1 MTASIVQMLSYP
13 IKGLS
18 GKTLDTVTLE
28 KGRGFP
34 FDRTF
39 SFARNGSGVNPENP
53 RPMPKSRFHVL
64 ARDEA
69 LARLHTEFDVST
81 RTLTVQDRETG
92 FVFDCSTPSGQQQA
106 NQFIAGVVGLD
117 ADQSP
122 TFIDGGDIHFTDVCV
137 TSPQF
142 MHAVSIINLASVRAL
157 GEKIGSLVD
166 PHRFRGNLLVDGW
179 PAFAELEAMEQEIEL
194 GSAKVRIIRRTKRCP
209 ATQVNLQT
217 AQRDLDIPSLL
228 DDHFGHSDMGV
239 YAEVIEGGVIRA
251 GDTVSDL
258 QP

>member
-1 MTASIVQMLSYP
+1 MTASVLQMLSYP
-13 IKGLS
+13 VKGLS
-18 GKTLDTVTLE
+18 GKTLEAETLE

-39 SFARNGSGVNPENP
+39 SFARNGSGVDPENP

-69 LARLHTEFDVST
+69 LARLQTEFDVRT
-81 RTLTVQDRETG
+81 RVLTVQDGETG
-92 FVFDCSTPSGQQQA
+92 FVFDCSTPSGMQQA
-106 NQFIAGVVGLD
+106 SRFIAGVVGLD
-117 ADQSP
+117 ADESP
-122 TFIDGGDIHFTDVCV
+122 TFIDGGDIHFTGVCV
-137 TSPQF
+137 TSPQL
-142 MHAVSIINLASVRAL
+142 MHAISIINLASVRAL
-157 GEKIGSLVD
+157 SEKIGATVD

-179 PAFAELEAMEQEIEL
+179 PAFAELEAMEKEIDM
-194 GSAKVRIIRRTKRCP
+194 GGAKVRIIKRTQRCP

-239 YAEVIEGGVIRA
+239 YAEVIEGGAIKS
-251 GDTVSDL
+251 GDTISDL
-258 QP
+258 HP